1 MHLRGESEW
10 NAPLPRWRRVLRN
23 CLRKRQGALGQV
35 RYLEK
40 KLMEQVRSRAVETR
54 GTAQARVGIGDVF
67 GSRILSFFLFPRAA
81 TVEAN
86 VRFASVLSV
95 HLSDIEGAGTNP
107 RRIYEW
113 KRPRHKPSRRRYDAL
128 RECQEHLN
136 QGMDLEEKVGY
147 TAWNIV
153 EA

>member
-1 MHLRGESEW
+1 
-10 NAPLPRWRRVLRN
+10 
-23 CLRKRQGALGQV
+23 
-35 RYLEK
+35 
-40 KLMEQVRSRAVETR
+40 MEQVRSRAVETR
-54 GTAQARVGIGDVF
+54 GTAQARVGIGDGL